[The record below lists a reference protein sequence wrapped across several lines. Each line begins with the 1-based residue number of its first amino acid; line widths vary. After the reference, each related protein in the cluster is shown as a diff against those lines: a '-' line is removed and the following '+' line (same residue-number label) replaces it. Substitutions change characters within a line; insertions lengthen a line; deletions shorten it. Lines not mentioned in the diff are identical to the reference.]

1 MPHLLRR
8 VAPRLALAVGE
19 EAVRRVLVD
28 NPARAFAADWLTAG
42 HTPQDTTSPTGD
54 PTMPFVRIDAFG
66 TDADRLDALGRA
78 VHDALVETLGIPA
91 NDRFQVLTGHDGA
104 RTTLRWD
111 DYLGVHRDEGIVFV
125 AITLRSG
132 GRPSGSGRCTG
143 GSPSWPR
150 RTPPPSPATS
160 SSP

>member
-1 MPHLLRR
+1 
-8 VAPRLALAVGE
+8 
-19 EAVRRVLVD
+19 
-28 NPARAFAADWLTAG
+28 
-42 HTPQDTTSPTGD
+42 
-54 PTMPFVRIDAFG
+54 MPFVRIDAFG

-132 GRPSGSGRCTG
+132 RPSRAEAGAVPADRRVGRGVRRHRAPQRLRHPDGERLPRLVAGSRNRPVRGVIA
-143 GSPSWPR
+143 PR
-150 RTPPPSPATS
+150 GTTA
-160 SSP
+160 